1 MSESLIKNAHSAAR
15 GIETDDLS
23 TEATNTRNLRDG
35 GTVLTFPLIE
45 LSLELHEVCGKGDEF
60 DFQRMRAQNQCS

>member
-1 MSESLIKNAHSAAR
+1 MSESLIKNAHSAAG
-15 GIETDDLS
+15 GIQTDYLL
-23 TEATNTRNLRDG
+23 TEATNSWNFRDG
-35 GTVLTFPLIE
+35 VTFLTFPLIE